1 MNLIST
7 LPFEFINSNSMEVAC
22 NACLLNLE
30 ITLDDIRLNSLA
42 YSLLFLIPPPYLL
55 SPKIGFEELDEC
67 TTDLMR
73 PARER
78 LKFNTCKI

>member
-1 MNLIST
+1 
-7 LPFEFINSNSMEVAC
+7 MEVAC

-42 YSLLFLIPPPYLL
+42 YSLLFLIPPPYFL

-67 TTDLMR
+67 TL
-73 PARER
+73 
-78 LKFNTCKI
+78 I